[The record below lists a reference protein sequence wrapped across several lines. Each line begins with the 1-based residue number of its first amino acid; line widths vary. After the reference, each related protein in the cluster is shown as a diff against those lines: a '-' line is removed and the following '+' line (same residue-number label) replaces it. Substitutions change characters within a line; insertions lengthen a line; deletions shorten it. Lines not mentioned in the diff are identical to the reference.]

1 MTLLLYGTLADEWA
15 SLRCRETLCTDL
27 LRLAIHRI
35 SYTPLLFRHLLSHR
49 ARRWRRSYPV
59 AMKWCAEFGQWIDH
73 IFTTRIRGVT
83 ATCIVSYE
91 GSYHRGKHQHTG
103 YNTQK
108 KAALDH
114 GSCHR
119 ECRSCQWRAEHPE
132 VFRDKMHFKPIERP
146 ARSDCVDRC
155 GNGSTAA
162 RRPGNPTFTA
172 TSGNGSFASRGSA
185 SLRISSAAR
194 H

>member
-1 MTLLLYGTLADEWA
+1 MCLWTLKARPLTWPEDPARRPGRFWWARGWVRMEGSARWHVWQVCIESLCFMTLLLYGTLADDWA
-15 SLRCRETLCTDL
+15 LCAL
-27 LRLAIHRI
+27 SGEPRLAIHRI

-59 AMKWCAEFGQWIDH
+59 AMKWCAEFGQWIGH

-114 GSCHR
+114 GSCRR
-119 ECRSCQWRAEHPE
+119 ECRS
-132 VFRDKMHFKPIERP
+132 
-146 ARSDCVDRC
+146 
-155 GNGSTAA
+155 
-162 RRPGNPTFTA
+162 
-172 TSGNGSFASRGSA
+172 
-185 SLRISSAAR
+185 
-194 H
+194 